1 MKNQIRLRIALLAVQ
16 ALAIGIIVA
25 GTTLS
30 GGPGSR
36 TAEGR
41 AAMMALSSGL
51 LVPWIAGLALTGVLA
66 GRLNRRAGGWVLGSI
81 LLPFVLPI
89 VLAFMK
95 EAPRPTAKSAAM
107 YGANGADHASSAFA
121 TGADDSPVGFNEQGF
136 CARCAMETSDESPG
150 NINSVNGIGTALMG
164 TRWLVRGF
172 DPCPVCGSVIQSK
185 WFTLGFGVTRL
196 GTYRILYTR
205 KGLTSSRFYGRRLLS
220 DYGATAVA
228 PARG

>member
-36 TAEGR
+36 IAEGR

-66 GRLNRRAGGWVLGSI
+66 GRLNRRAGGWVLGSF

-107 YGANGADHASSAFA
+107 HSALA

-164 TRWLVRGF
+164 TRWFVRGL